1 MRGEKERESKV
12 TKEMRELAEGCLEGR
27 AGRDRGRRRLK
38 QGEEC
43 KCRIRCDIVNATV
56 N

>member
-1 MRGEKERESKV
+1 MEREGGKG
-12 TKEMRELAEGCLEGR
+12 K
-27 AGRDRGRRRLK
+27 RGRLGR
-38 QGEEC
+38 G

>member
-1 MRGEKERESKV
+1 
-12 TKEMRELAEGCLEGR
+12 MREVAEGCLEGR
-27 AGRDRGRRRLK
+27 AGREREGGGEGSAGRG
-38 QGEEC
+38 

>member
-1 MRGEKERESKV
+1 MEREREGRGE
-12 TKEMRELAEGCLEGR
+12 
-27 AGRDRGRRRLK
+27 RGRR
-38 QGEEC
+38 G

>member
-1 MRGEKERESKV
+1 
-12 TKEMRELAEGCLEGR
+12 MRELAEGCLEGR
-27 AGRDRGRRRLK
+27 AGREGRRG
-38 QGEEC
+38 GEGGRG